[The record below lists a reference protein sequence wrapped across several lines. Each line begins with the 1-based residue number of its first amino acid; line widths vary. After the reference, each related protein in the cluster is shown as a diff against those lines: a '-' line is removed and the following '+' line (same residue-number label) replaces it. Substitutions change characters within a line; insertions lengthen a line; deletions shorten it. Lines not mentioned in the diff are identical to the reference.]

1 MEDLA
6 PGQGG
11 EARPLLSLAAG
22 GAYAQAAPDSANT
35 TLPTVRAKVAAEPQG
50 KDGVQAVDT
59 KDVFAGR
66 KLVLFA
72 VPGAFTPTCSAKHL
86 PGYVEHLEA
95 FKARGIDVACVA
107 VNDAFV
113 MDAWAKHQNVPEGL
127 QMLADGNGNLTK
139 ALGLELDA
147 TAFGMGLRSKRFA
160 LYAEDGVVK
169 QLHLEA
175 PGEFKVSAAEYVL
188 EHLPK

>member
-1 MEDLA
+1 MTIAIGDNI
-6 PGQGG
+6 PQTTF
-11 EARPLLSLAAG
+11 
-22 GAYAQAAPDSANT
+22 SA
-35 TLPTVRAKVAAEPQG
+35 L

-113 MDAWAKHQNVPEGL
+113 MDAWAKHQSVPEGL

-169 QLHLEA
+169 QLHVEA

>member
-1 MEDLA
+1 MTIAIGDTI
-6 PGQGG
+6 PH
-11 EARPLLSLAAG
+11 
-22 GAYAQAAPDSANT
+22 T
-35 TLPTVRAKVAAEPQG
+35 TLNAL

-95 FKARGIDVACVA
+95 FKARGIDVACVS

-113 MDAWAKHQNVPEGL
+113 MGAWAKHQDVPEGL

-169 QLHLEA
+169 QLHVEA